1 MASAVA
7 SADAAAGKYSVMS
20 AILGFLGHVWTPL
33 PSLHPPPTNKAYQ
46 KLRKFQQLWTLPTD
60 GIAKSVIILLPCLNR
75 WILDMDGTEN
85 ILVLFFRR

>member
-1 MASAVA
+1 MYGPHSLL
-7 SADAAAGKYSVMS
+7 Y
-20 AILGFLGHVWTPL
+20 TP
-33 PSLHPPPTNKAYQ
+33 PQTNKAHQ